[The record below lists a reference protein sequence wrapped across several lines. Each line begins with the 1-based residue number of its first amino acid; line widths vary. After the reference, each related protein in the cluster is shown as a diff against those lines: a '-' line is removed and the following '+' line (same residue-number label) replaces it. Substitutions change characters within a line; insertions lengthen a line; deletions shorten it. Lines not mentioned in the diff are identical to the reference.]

1 MAKARKSKPY
11 KTNRSNQVKRLKL
24 IAKNQ
29 ELLKK
34 LHLNRMQPLSVI

>member
-1 MAKARKSKPY
+1 MAKARKPKPY
-11 KTNRSNQVKRLKL
+11 KTNRSNQIKRLKL

-34 LHLNRMQPLSVI
+34 LHSK